1 MAMTSVDIDLEIL
14 EEAGKALGTATKK
27 DTINAAL
34 REVLRIRAAQE
45 LMDMLQSGD
54 TFEVTAPED
63 IRARAWGYAGEGS
76 PEPPESSSA
85 GEGSP
90 EPPESSSASA
100 GA

>member
-54 TFEVTAPED
+54 TFEVTTPED
-63 IRARAWGYAGEGS
+63 IRARAWGR
-76 PEPPESSSA
+76 
-85 GEGSP
+85 GSP